1 MGCAV
6 KIGDLVRFGDPCAD
20 GSDSLGIVMYTD
32 CRWTESGSTEEV
44 SVLWTRG
51 LFGQSTH
58 SAAYLKVLNESR

>member
-1 MGCAV
+1 MKV
-6 KIGDLVRFGDPCAD
+6 GDLVKYIPYAD
-20 GSDSLGIVMYTD
+20 KDCDSLGIVMYTD

-51 LFGQSTH
+51 HSGQSTH

>member
-1 MGCAV
+1 V
-6 KIGDLVRFGDPCAD
+6 KVGDLVRFGRPRAD
-20 GSDSLGIVMYTD
+20 GFDSLGIVMYTD

-51 LFGQSTH
+51 FSGQSTH